1 MFFALLQKNRKR
13 NMTTPEETRD
23 RIKEMR
29 ERIFQV
35 SGQDSVKTQTKEN
48 THSNELMEKKSEV
61 SQKNE
66 LPSSDVKLTNSLEET
81 SSQKLQQNG
90 DRISS
95 LSADTQRQMSE
106 LALEFTNKS
115 DTLKTEILSK
125 LEQTFAESNSKINR
139 IEKLVDDNIVSLSQ
153 ANDTVR
159 EELKEFSRSLQLE
172 INSVIQRFSSANEKV
187 ETDLQNSF
195 DKLSKL
201 ELAVEDRQNSLEETF
216 SQKLQQ
222 NGDRISS
229 LSADTQRQIS
239 EIALEFTNKSDTLEK
254 EMLGK
259 LEQTFAESNSKVN
272 GIEKLVGDNIVS
284 LSQANKALKER
295 LSELDRSLQ
304 LDINS
309 VTQKFSSANE
319 KIETKLQKSID
330 KLAKFKNAVED
341 RQNSLEETFSQKLQ
355 QNGDRIS
362 SLSADTQRQ
371 ISEIALE
378 LTNKSD
384 TLEKEM
390 LDKIERISFHLGKV
404 EEQIENQIGDL
415 STSLQKYVVSITSSQ
430 EDKIDTQAKK
440 IHENV
445 ALLKQEIFEYQRDL
459 KADFNKKI
467 KESELK
473 SNNYLSEKISEVR
486 DQLSDEIKLLSGE
499 INILNNKTKEKH
511 AQLAKDIN
519 NNVSSIDK
527 VAEKDRKN
535 SAKQFEKLADTI
547 HSVESLIIKEEDLI
561 ELFQNYTLNVN
572 ISDTSKT
579 LKK

>member
-48 THSNELMEKKSEV
+48 THNNELMEKKSEV

-115 DTLKTEILSK
+115 DTLKTEILS
-125 LEQTFAESNSKINR
+125 
-139 IEKLVDDNIVSLSQ
+139 
-153 ANDTVR
+153 
-159 EELKEFSRSLQLE
+159 
-172 INSVIQRFSSANEKV
+172 
-187 ETDLQNSF
+187 
-195 DKLSKL
+195 
-201 ELAVEDRQNSLEETF
+201 
-216 SQKLQQ
+216 
-222 NGDRISS
+222 
-229 LSADTQRQIS
+229 
-239 EIALEFTNKSDTLEK
+239 
-254 EMLGK
+254 K

-378 LTNKSD
+378 FTNKSD

-579 LKK
+579 SKK

>member
-48 THSNELMEKKSEV
+48 THNNELMEKKSEV

-90 DRISS
+90 ERISS
-95 LSADTQRQMSE
+95 LSANTQRQMSE

-201 ELAVEDRQNSLEETF
+201 EL
-216 SQKLQQ
+216 
-222 NGDRISS
+222 
-229 LSADTQRQIS
+229 
-239 EIALEFTNKSDTLEK
+239 
-254 EMLGK
+254 
-259 LEQTFAESNSKVN
+259 
-272 GIEKLVGDNIVS
+272 
-284 LSQANKALKER
+284 
-295 LSELDRSLQ
+295 
-304 LDINS
+304 
-309 VTQKFSSANE
+309 
-319 KIETKLQKSID
+319 
-330 KLAKFKNAVED
+330 AVED

-499 INILNNKTKEKH
+499 INILDNKTKEKH
-511 AQLAKDIN
+511 AQLTKDIN
-519 NNVSSIDK
+519 DNVSSIEK

-547 HSVESLIIKEEDLI
+547 LSVESLIIKEEDLV

-579 LKK
+579 SKK

>member
-222 NGDRISS
+222 NGDKISSLSSDTKKQISEINLEIEANLQNSFDKLSKLELAVEDRQNSLEETFSQKLQQNGDRISS

-330 KLAKFKNAVED
+330 KFSKFENTVED
-341 RQNSLEETFSQKLQ
+341 RQNSLEETFSEKLQ

-378 LTNKSD
+378 FTNKSD

-390 LDKIERISFHLGKV
+390 LGKLEQTYFISFG
-404 EEQIENQIGDL
+404 Q
-415 STSLQKYVVSITSSQ
+415 
-430 EDKIDTQAKK
+430 
-440 IHENV
+440 
-445 ALLKQEIFEYQRDL
+445 
-459 KADFNKKI
+459 
-467 KESELK
+467 
-473 SNNYLSEKISEVR
+473 
-486 DQLSDEIKLLSGE
+486 SGGA
-499 INILNNKTKEKH
+499 N
-511 AQLAKDIN
+511 
-519 NNVSSIDK
+519 
-527 VAEKDRKN
+527 
-535 SAKQFEKLADTI
+535 
-547 HSVESLIIKEEDLI
+547 
-561 ELFQNYTLNVN
+561 
-572 ISDTSKT
+572 
-579 LKK
+579 

>member
-1 MFFALLQKNRKR
+1 MK
-13 NMTTPEETRD
+13 
-23 RIKEMR
+23 
-29 ERIFQV
+29 
-35 SGQDSVKTQTKEN
+35 
-48 THSNELMEKKSEV
+48 
-61 SQKNE
+61 KNE
-66 LPSSDVKLTNSLEET
+66 IET
-81 SSQKLQQNG
+81 K
-90 DRISS
+90 
-95 LSADTQRQMSE
+95 
-106 LALEFTNKS
+106 
-115 DTLKTEILSK
+115 
-125 LEQTFAESNSKINR
+125 
-139 IEKLVDDNIVSLSQ
+139 
-153 ANDTVR
+153 
-159 EELKEFSRSLQLE
+159 
-172 INSVIQRFSSANEKV
+172 
-187 ETDLQNSF
+187 LQNSF

-201 ELAVEDRQNSLEETF
+201 KNAVEDRQNSLEETF

-378 LTNKSD
+378 FTNKSD

-390 LDKIERISFHLGKV
+390 LGKLESISFHLGKV

-535 SAKQFEKLADTI
+535 SAKQFERLADTI

>member
-48 THSNELMEKKSEV
+48 THNNELMEKKSEV

-90 DRISS
+90 ERISS

-139 IEKLVDDNIVSLSQ
+139 IEKLVGDNIVSLSQ

-254 EMLGK
+254 EML
-259 LEQTFAESNSKVN
+259 
-272 GIEKLVGDNIVS
+272 
-284 LSQANKALKER
+284 
-295 LSELDRSLQ
+295 
-304 LDINS
+304 
-309 VTQKFSSANE
+309 
-319 KIETKLQKSID
+319 
-330 KLAKFKNAVED
+330 
-341 RQNSLEETFSQKLQ
+341 
-355 QNGDRIS
+355 
-362 SLSADTQRQ
+362 
-371 ISEIALE
+371 
-378 LTNKSD
+378 
-384 TLEKEM
+384 
-390 LDKIERISFHLGKV
+390 DKIESISFHLGKV

-459 KADFNKKI
+459 KANFNKKI
-467 KESELK
+467 NESELK
-473 SNNYLSEKISEVR
+473 SNNYLSERISEVR

-535 SAKQFEKLADTI
+535 SAKQFERLADTI

-579 LKK
+579 SKK